1 MSSVNEDSEKNQIA
15 WVACSALGMGNHICE
30 FQFAC
35 WFYFLHRLWFLLQ
48 AALPSLTNPPS
59 LSPIRRKGKEK
70 EPGEQA
76 SAPLSPK
83 KGSEASPGMKC

>member
-1 MSSVNEDSEKNQIA
+1 MHITVL
-15 WVACSALGMGNHICE
+15 VFGFCVGCTHGM
-30 FQFAC
+30 
-35 WFYFLHRLWFLLQ
+35 FLFLLQ

-83 KGSEASPGMKC
+83 KGSEASAGRWTGRYMSFVCVGICPLHV